1 MNNHN
6 ILIVTLIV
14 LIVGIQVGVFVYA
27 LVKIRQYKR
36 MFPPGGGFKINQVSL
51 QPDMLAVVSPEEA
64 LITRDVYQDLKLE
77 VYSLESEDEE
87 EQDNDEGDYGENDQ
101 TIRLFEDDDY
111 LDGDEEEKIK

>member
-27 LVKIRQYKR
+27 LIKIREYKS
-36 MFPPGGGFKINQVSL
+36 MFPSGGGFKINQVSL
-51 QPDMLAVVSPEEA
+51 QPDMLAVLSPEEA
-64 LITRDVYQDLKLE
+64 LITREVYQDVKLE
-77 VYSLESEDEE
+77 VYSLENEDEG
-87 EQDNDEGDYGENDQ
+87 EQDEGEQDYGENDQ

-111 LDGDEEEKIK
+111 ADDGEEKIK